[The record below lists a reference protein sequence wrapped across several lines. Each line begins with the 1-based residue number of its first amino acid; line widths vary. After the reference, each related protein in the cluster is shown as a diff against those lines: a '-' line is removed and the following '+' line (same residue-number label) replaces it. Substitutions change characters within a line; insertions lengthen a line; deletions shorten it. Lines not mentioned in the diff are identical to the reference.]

1 MARGGRRAVTDRYA
15 RQIVLPEVGA
25 SGQAKLAAARV
36 LVVGA
41 GGLGSPVLATLAG
54 AGVGRLTILDHDRVE
69 ESNLHRQPLYRMADL
84 GRLKAETA
92 RDALLAANP
101 AITVTALP
109 VRLAVAAAPGL
120 VAGHDLV
127 LDCADSLAVT
137 YVLSD
142 ACRDAGKP
150 LVSASVLGL
159 SGYVGAFCGG
169 AASYRAVF
177 PDMPSVVGTC
187 AANGVLGSAVAVL
200 GSLQAHLALQL
211 LLGLEPSPLGRLI
224 SVDLRTLA
232 FGGFAFRDAPEPDER
247 QIPFLSVDAVR
258 PTDLVIDLRGRDEA
272 PDPVTPSARRL
283 LPAELA
289 ADSSALAN
297 DRRIV
302 LCCASGVRA
311 HRAARLLAERGA
323 TDLAVIAVS
332 LG

>member
-1 MARGGRRAVTDRYA
+1 MTDRYA
-15 RQIVLPEVGA
+15 RQTVLPEIGA
-25 SGQAKLAAARV
+25 AGQARLAAARV

-69 ESNLHRQPLYRMADL
+69 ESNLHRQPLYRMADI
-84 GRLKAETA
+84 GRPKVEAA
-92 RDALLAANP
+92 REALLAANP
-101 AITVTALP
+101 GIAVEAVP
-109 VRLAVAAAPGL
+109 RRLSVAEAPTL

-142 ACRDAGKP
+142 SCRDARKP
-150 LVSASVLGL
+150 FVSASVLGL
-159 SGYVGAFCGG
+159 SGYVGAFCGT
-169 AASYRAVF
+169 APSYRAVF
-177 PDMPSVVGTC
+177 PDMPSTVGSC

-200 GSLQAHLALQL
+200 GSLQAHMALQL
-211 LLGLEPSPLGRLI
+211 LLGLEPSPLGRLV

-232 FGGFAFRDAPEPDER
+232 FGGFGFLGAEEPMGVPVPFIGPAELGRDDLIVELRGLEEAPEPVHA
-247 QIPFLSVDAVR
+247 SA
-258 PTDLVIDLRGRDEA
+258 LRLA
-272 PDPVTPSARRL
+272 PG
-283 LPAELA
+283 EIA
-289 ADSSALAN
+289 ADPAILPN

-311 HRAARLLAERGA
+311 HRAARLLAARGA
-323 TDLAVIAVS
+323 RDLAVLALS